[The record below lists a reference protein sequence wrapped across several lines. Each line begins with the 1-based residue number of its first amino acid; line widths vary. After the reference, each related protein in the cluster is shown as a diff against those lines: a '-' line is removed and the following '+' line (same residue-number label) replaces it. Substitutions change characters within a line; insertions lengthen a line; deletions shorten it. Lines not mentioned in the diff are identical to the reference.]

1 MSHLLNS
8 LRRTAC
14 LLPIA
19 ALATSCGGGGGGSDS
34 PTPPSTVQV
43 TITAPASGSV
53 LTAQT
58 PIAVQAQISVNGSP
72 VADGT
77 AVSFSMPGGSF
88 SPVAP
93 QTRSGLASTS
103 LTGTTAGAQTL
114 TARSTVNGATGTG
127 TQTIYLRPQPAAL
140 EILVPAY
147 FHPTTNT
154 GWSQMAASASA
165 NPAVGITAILNP
177 SNGIF
182 TTADAATLQAAR
194 NLVAAGG
201 KVIGYVYTRYGTGSR
216 SLADIKTNI
225 DRYLD
230 LYGSSVI
237 SGIFLDEMSANET
250 HIPFYREI
258 YDHIKARGATLR
270 VVGNP
275 GLVPAA
281 AYASA
286 TDAIVS
292 FEGAA
297 TTFQNFDPRTSTPW
311 LYTLTNSRHAMLVHN
326 ADNCAAMQTAVQAAA
341 SARYN
346 HGLVYATNLQYNPTT
361 QVGNPWASLP
371 SYWSS
376 LVGTVRALNTA
387 TALPAC

>member
-1 MSHLLNS
+1 ML
-8 LRRTAC
+8 
-14 LLPIA
+14 
-19 ALATSCGGGGGGSDS
+19 
-34 PTPPSTVQV
+34 
-43 TITAPASGSV
+43 
-53 LTAQT
+53 
-58 PIAVQAQISVNGSP
+58 
-72 VADGT
+72 
-77 AVSFSMPGGSF
+77 GGSF

-103 LTGTTAGAQTL
+103 LTGSTAGAQIITVG
-114 TARSTVNGATGTG
+114 STVNGSTGTG

-147 FHPTTNT
+147 FHPTTNP
-154 GWSQMAASASA
+154 GWAQMTATASV
-165 NPAVGITAILNP
+165 NPTTSITAILNP

-201 KVIGYVYTRYGTGSR
+201 KVIGYVYTRYGSGTR
-216 SLADIKTNI
+216 SVTDIKTNI
-225 DRYLD
+225 DRYLE
-230 LYGSSVI
+230 LYGTSVI
-237 SGIFLDEMSANET
+237 SGIFLDEMSANEAQ
-250 HIPFYREI
+250 IPFYREI

-281 AYASA
+281 SYAGV

-292 FEGAA
+292 FEGTA
-297 TTFQNFDPRTSTPW
+297 TAFQSFDPRSSTPW
-311 LYTLTNSRHAMLVHN
+311 LYTLSNNRHAMLMHN
-326 ADNCAAMQTAVQAAA
+326 ADTCAAMQAAIQAAG

-346 HGLVYATNLQYNPTT
+346 QGLVYATNLQYNPTT

-371 SYWSS
+371 SYWNT
-376 LVGTVRALNTA
+376 LVSTVQAINST

>member
-1 MSHLLNS
+1 MSLLLNS
-8 LRRTAC
+8 LRRPAS

-19 ALATSCGGGGGGSDS
+19 ALVASCGGGSGGSD
-34 PTPPSTVQV
+34 TPALPSTVQV
-43 TITAPASGSV
+43 TITAPAAGSV

-58 PIAVQAQISVNGSP
+58 PVTVQAQVSVSGSAA
-72 VADGT
+72 ADGT

-88 SPVAP
+88 LPVAP

-154 GWSQMAASASA
+154 GWSHMAASASA

-258 YDHIKARGATLR
+258 YDHIKARGTTLR

-281 AYASA
+281 AYAGV

-326 ADNCAAMQTAVQAAA
+326 ADNCAAMQTAIQAAA

-376 LVGTVRALNTA
+376 LVGTVRAINTA

>member
-1 MSHLLNS
+1 MY
-8 LRRTAC
+8 R
-14 LLPIA
+14 
-19 ALATSCGGGGGGSDS
+19 
-34 PTPPSTVQV
+34 
-43 TITAPASGSV
+43 
-53 LTAQT
+53 
-58 PIAVQAQISVNGSP
+58 
-72 VADGT
+72 
-77 AVSFSMPGGSF
+77 
-88 SPVAP
+88 
-93 QTRSGLASTS
+93 
-103 LTGTTAGAQTL
+103 
-114 TARSTVNGATGTG
+114 
-127 TQTIYLRPQPAAL
+127 
-140 EILVPAY
+140 
-147 FHPTTNT
+147 
-154 GWSQMAASASA
+154 
-165 NPAVGITAILNP
+165 
-177 SNGIF
+177 
-182 TTADAATLQAAR
+182 
-194 NLVAAGG
+194 
-201 KVIGYVYTRYGTGSR
+201 
-216 SLADIKTNI
+216 
-225 DRYLD
+225 
-230 LYGSSVI
+230 SSVI

-258 YDHIKARGATLR
+258 YDHIKARGTTLR

-281 AYASA
+281 AYAGV

-292 FEGAA
+292 FEGGA